1 MRTFSENGTS
11 GHEKLQFLA
20 KPCPGLQATV
30 YKACSQIVHFARPA
44 HFLTNQR
51 DMSRAFCTSRLK
63 AFKIK
68 GYRNAM
74 SRSDPAMPRE
84 PLNGTS
90 RPLIYKGERMSR
102 WAVKSTT
109 NKKDM

>member
-1 MRTFSENGTS
+1 MRTFSEIGTS
-11 GHEKLQFLA
+11 YNSKQLFSVN
-20 KPCPGLQATV
+20 PMSRLQATV
-30 YKACSQIVHFARPA
+30 YKACSDIVHFARPA
-44 HFLTNQR
+44 HFLTNYR

-74 SRSDPAMPRE
+74 SRSDPVMPRQ

-102 WAVKSTT
+102 WAV
-109 NKKDM
+109 NGYFICVIW